1 MRAKIVKEWRAAPQG
16 HTVVVMQPGTII
28 EGPLAQVAISEGVAE
43 SIGVLEIATKIDP
56 PPEKKRRGR
65 PPKNRDLDA

>member
-1 MRAKIVKEWRAAPQG
+1 MRVRLVREWRAAPQG

-28 EGPLAQVAISEGVAE
+28 EGPIAMAALSDGAAE
-43 SIGVLEIATKIDP
+43 SIGELQLATKIDP

-65 PPKNRDLDA
+65 PPKNRTPDA